1 MGWFQSLHYWSE
13 QNANKGNNALRNKGG
28 VNLSMV
34 FIKHV
39 RHRARIKSHRQHRA
53 DEGQN
58 RTHVKQGFLSVL

>member
-13 QNANKGNNALRNKGG
+13 ENANKRNNALRNKGG
-28 VNLSMV
+28 NLWMV

-39 RHRARIKSHRQHRA
+39 QHRARIKSHRQHRP

-58 RTHVKQGFLSVL
+58 KTHIKKVKPE